1 MISRIRIPR
10 MMMSSILMVALG
22 LLVMGSSGEAHATA
36 STLTLTIDS
45 STVKVDVAPS
55 GHNGTFSKTT
65 GSTVTASTDNATGYT
80 LSISAPTSAGSDYDK
95 LINTTDN
102 TAMLNSISTPLT
114 EEQYK
119 ASENTSYNNTWGY
132 LPSKYCSD
140 RTSDSC
146 ADNASF
152 LPAPTTAGDILDQ
165 TTSANLTANT
175 YTIGMG
181 TRIDYDTKPGSYS
194 NSYVVKLVANAVP
207 YTITYN
213 ANGGTGAPANVN
225 SSTFAETVALSTTTP
240 TKTNYNFNGWC
251 TVSPTTTAGVDACTG
266 GTTYAAGSNWTLDQ
280 TSTTN
285 ALTLFAMWS
294 LKSYN
299 ITVNFAGSGV
309 TGVSLSNSTYGGGG
323 NVTTSGGT
331 VSLKHGVAY
340 DISGTYNSG
349 YEFSSWATAANGA
362 LGSTSAA
369 STTYTVTG
377 TSTLALTGKSKLYM
391 QNMAAS
397 NCTTT
402 VKTVYDNRD
411 ETAYHVQRLADGKCW
426 MLDNL
431 ALNLVAKKSVLTQN
445 NTHASNTTLNY
456 LKGTSTRN
464 PSTDPNGKYA
474 TAGVSNWGS
483 SNSYSAPLVN
493 MSNEDVI
500 PSDSTSQAGQYK
512 VGGYYNYCAASAG
525 SYCYGNGTSQGTSSG
540 NATEDI
546 CPKGWRMPTG
556 DTGGEYQVLYNNASY
571 NTYAKYRSALRLP
584 LSGFFYS
591 GSALD
596 QRSDGFWWSS
606 TRSDIYPADYVM
618 YILFADTSAICPDGC
633 RSDRDRGN
641 SVRCVL
647 GS

>member
-1 MISRIRIPR
+1 MLVFAFLA
-10 MMMSSILMVALG
+10 ILNTNHA
-22 LLVMGSSGEAHATA
+22 SATA

-55 GHNGTFSKTT
+55 GYNGTFSKST
-65 GSTVTASTDNATGYT
+65 GSTITASTNNATGYT

-102 TAMLNSISTPLT
+102 TAKLNSISTATT

-132 LPSKYCSD
+132 LPSKYCTD
-140 RTSDSC
+140 GTSATC
-146 ADNASF
+146 TANTSF

-165 TTSANLTANT
+165 TTSANSTANT

-181 TRIDYDTKPGSYS
+181 TRIDYNAKPGSYS
-194 NSYVVKLVANAVP
+194 NSYVVKLVANAMP

-213 ANGGTGAPANVN
+213 ANGGTGAPANVD
-225 SSTFAETVALSTTTP
+225 SSTFDETVALSSTTP
-240 TKTNYNFNGWC
+240 TKTNYDFNGWC

-266 GTTYAAGSNWTLDQ
+266 GTTYAAGANWTLDQ

-309 TGVSLSNSTYGGGG
+309 NKVTLSNSTYGGGG

-349 YEFSSWATAANGA
+349 YGFSSWATAANGI

-377 TSTLALTGKSKLYM
+377 TSTLTLTGCTAITGYM
-391 QNMAAS
+391 QNFS
-397 NCTTT
+397 PTSSTCTSGTL
-402 VKTVYDNRD
+402 VDNRD
-411 ETAYHVQRLADGKCW
+411 NTTYYVAKLDDGNWW

-431 ALNLVAKKSVLTQN
+431 ALDLVAKKSVLTQD

-456 LKGTSTRN
+456 LKGTSSRN
-464 PSTDPNGKYA
+464 PSTDLNGKYA
-474 TAGVSNWGS
+474 TAAVANWTS
-483 SNSYSAPLVN
+483 SYSFSAPLVN
-493 MSNEDVI
+493 I
-500 PSDSTSQAGQYK
+500 SDKDIVPDKAPGGSGNKK

-525 SYCYGNGTSQGTSSG
+525 SYCYGDGTTSGTSSG

-546 CPKGWRMPTG
+546 CPKKWRLPTG
-556 DTGGEYQVLYNNASY
+556 NTSGEYQNLYSKYNNY
-571 NTYAKYRSALRLP
+571 NNFRTALSLP
-584 LSGFFYS
+584 LSGYS
-591 GSALD
+591 TNGPARYQGS
-596 QRSDGFWWSS
+596 SGCFWSS
-606 TRSDIYPADYVM
+606 TRSNTVYMYFLTLGTSSVSPSSDY
-618 YILFADTSAICPDGC
+618 T
-633 RSDRDRGN
+633 RDNGY

>member
-1 MISRIRIPR
+1 MKTRCIYQIFLAG
-10 MMMSSILMVALG
+10 M
-22 LLVMGSSGEAHATA
+22 LVFAFLAVLNSNHVSATA

-55 GHNGTFSKTT
+55 GHNGTFSKTI
-65 GSTVTASTDNATGYT
+65 SSIVTASTDNATGYT
-80 LSISAPTSAGSDYDK
+80 LSISAPISAGSDYDK

-102 TAMLNSISTPLT
+102 TAILNSISAPLT

-140 RTSDSC
+140 RTSSSC

-165 TTSANLTANT
+165 TTSANSTANT
-175 YTIGMG
+175 YTIGIG
-181 TRIDYDTKPGSYS
+181 TRIDYNAKPGSYS

-207 YTITYN
+207 YTITYD

-240 TKTNYNFNGWC
+240 TKTNYDFNGWC
-251 TVSPTTTAGVDACTG
+251 TVSPTTTGGVDACTG
-266 GTTYAAGSNWTLDQ
+266 GTTYTAGSNWTLNQ
-280 TSTTN
+280 TSATN
-285 ALTLFAMWS
+285 ALTLYAMWS

-309 TGVSLSNSTYGGGG
+309 NKVTLSNSTYDGGG

-340 DISGTYNSG
+340 DISGTYDSG
-349 YEFSSWATAANGA
+349 YEFSSWATAANGT

-377 TSTLALTGKSKLYM
+377 TSTLTLTGKQSCTAFPTNSAM
-391 QNMAAS
+391 QSFAGGNYCVNS
-397 NCTTT
+397 GTLLDSRDNTT
-402 VKTVYDNRD
+402 
-411 ETAYHVQRLADGKCW
+411 YHVAKLDDGNWW

-431 ALNLVAKKSVLTQN
+431 ALDLVAKKSVLTQD

-456 LKGTSTRN
+456 LKNGGGSTS
-464 PSTDPNGKYA
+464 DKYA
-474 TAGVSNWGS
+474 TAAVANWTS
-483 SNSYSAPLVN
+483 SYSYSAPLVN
-493 MSNEDVI
+493 MSYKDTV
-500 PSDSTSQAGQYK
+500 PSNAPGGSGNKK

-525 SYCYGNGTSQGTSSG
+525 SYCYGNGTSYGTASG
-540 NATEDI
+540 DATEDI

-556 DTGGEYQVLYNNASY
+556 DYSGEYGTLSSKYKGVNNFR
-571 NTYAKYRSALRLP
+571 TALSLP
-584 LSGFFYS
+584 LSGYFYN
-591 GSALD
+591 GSAHGQGSL
-596 QRSDGFWWSS
+596 GFFLSS
-606 TRSDIYPADYVM
+606 TGYTDNSMTILYLSTSDASPS
-618 YILFADTSAICPDGC
+618 TGNGRNDG
-633 RSDRDRGN
+633 D
-641 SVRCVL
+641 SVRCL
-647 GS
+647 LSS